1 MSATGTE
8 RRLRQ
13 ERLLRRSAQLRNAL
27 IQQSEVL
34 IAPMAQVDRVHRG
47 VSWLRRHPVYMAALA
62 AATLAFKPRNAMSK
76 IGRAWTLWTM
86 VGRFLR

>member
-13 ERLLRRSAQLRNAL
+13 ERVLRRSARLRNDL

-34 IAPMAQVDRVHRG
+34 IAPMAQMDRVLRG

>member
-1 MSATGTE
+1 VSAKGTE
-8 RRLRQ
+8 LRLRQ
-13 ERLLRRSAQLRNAL
+13 ERVLRRSAQLRNDL

-34 IAPMAQVDRVHRG
+34 IAPMAQMDRVLRG